1 MAAFNRVARNVLQ
14 KSPNDVVLLSAVR
27 TPINRSFKGGYKD
40 AWPEDILIPALQ
52 AAVQRA
58 KIEASDVNDAMIGN
72 VLAELGFAKTGRMA
86 LNHAGFPNST
96 TFHTVNRQCSSSL
109 QAITHLSHSIMVG
122 QIDVGLAGGVECMSR
137 NYGSRGIPA
146 DVSPT
151 LQGSQVK
158 DARDCL
164 MPMGI
169 TSENVAERYGVDRK
183 SQDEYAV
190 RSHSRA
196 SRAQKEGRFD
206 WEIVPVTLPRIDEA
220 TGQPTGFEVSKDDGI
235 RHGLTYEKVSTLKPV
250 FGENGKSTAGNSSQ
264 ISDGASATILARR
277 SWAEERGL
285 TPLGRFVGTQVKGCA
300 PDEMGIGPIY
310 AIPALLKYT
319 GVDQK
324 DVDIIELN
332 EAFASQTLQC
342 IRALGLDEEKVNPN
356 GGAIA
361 LGHPTGATGA
371 RQTATLFGELRRQ
384 DKEIG
389 MVSMCASTGQG
400 VASLFIRES

>member
-1 MAAFNRVARNVLQ
+1 M
-14 KSPNDVVLLSAVR
+14 K
-27 TPINRSFKGGYKD
+27 
-40 AWPEDILIPALQ
+40 

-58 KIEASDVNDAMIGN
+58 HIQPSDVNDVLIGN

-109 QAITHLSHSIMVG
+109 QAITHLSHAIMVG
-122 QIDVGLAGGVECMSR
+122 QIDVGLAGGVESMSR
-137 NYGSRGIPA
+137 NYGSRGVPA

-151 LQGSQVK
+151 LLGSSVK

-169 TSENVAERYGVDRK
+169 TSENVAERYKIDRK

-190 RSHSRA
+190 LSHGRA

-206 WEIVPVTLPRIDEA
+206 WEITPVTVQRIDDV
-220 TGQPTGFEVSKDDGI
+220 TGQPSGYEVTKDDGI
-235 RHGLTYEKVSTLKPV
+235 RHGLTFEKVSTLKPV

-264 ISDGASATILARR
+264 ISDGASSTILARR

-285 TPLGRFVGTQVKGCA
+285 KPLGRFVGTQVKGCA

-310 AIPALLKYT
+310 AIPALLKWT
-319 GVDQK
+319 GLDLE
-324 DVDIIELN
+324 DIDIIELN
-332 EAFASQTLQC
+332 EAFASQTIAC
-342 IRALGLDEEKVNPN
+342 IRELGLDEEKVNPN

-371 RQTATLFGELRRQ
+371 RQTATLFAELRRQ
-384 DKEIG
+384 DKEMGI
-389 MVSMCASTGQG
+389 VSMCASTGQG
-400 VASLFIRES
+400 VASLFIRE

>member
-1 MAAFNRVARNVLQ
+1 M
-14 KSPNDVVLLSAVR
+14 K
-27 TPINRSFKGGYKD
+27 
-40 AWPEDILIPALQ
+40 
-52 AAVQRA
+52 AAVHRA
-58 KIEASDVNDAMIGN
+58 QIQPSDVNDALIGN

-109 QAITHLSHSIMVG
+109 QAITYISHSITVG
-122 QIDVGLAGGVECMSR
+122 QIDVGLAGGVESMTR
-137 NYGSRGIPA
+137 NYGSRGVPS
-146 DVSPT
+146 DVSPVLLEST
-151 LQGSQVK
+151 IK

-169 TSENVAERYGVDRK
+169 TSENVAERHKIDRK

-206 WEIVPVTLPRIDEA
+206 WELVPITVRRTDDA
-220 TGQPTGFEVSKDDGI
+220 TGQTSEYEVTKDDGI
-235 RHGLTYEKVSTLKPV
+235 RHGLTFEKMSTLKPV
-250 FGENGKSTAGNSSQ
+250 FSEKGKSTAGNSSQ
-264 ISDGASATILARR
+264 ISDGASSTILARR

-285 TPLGRFVGTQVKGCA
+285 KPLGRFIGTQVKGCA

-310 AIPALLKYT
+310 AIPALLKWA
-319 GVDQK
+319 GLELK
-324 DVDIIELN
+324 DVDVIELN
-332 EAFASQTLQC
+332 EAFASQTIAC
-342 IRALGLDEEKVNPN
+342 IRELGLDEEKVNPN

-371 RQTATLFGELRRQ
+371 RQTATLFSELRRQ

-389 MVSMCASTGQG
+389 VVSMCASTGQG
-400 VASLFIRES
+400 VASLFVRE

>member
-1 MAAFNRVARNVLQ
+1 MAAFNKVARNVLQ

-27 TPINRSFKGGYKD
+27 SPINRSFKGGYKD
-40 AWPEDILIPALQ
+40 AYPEDILMPVMKV
-52 AAVQRA
+52 AVQRA
-58 KIEASDVNDAMIGN
+58 QIAPRDVNDALIGN

-96 TFHTVNRQCSSSL
+96 TFHTINRQCSSSL

-122 QIDVGLAGGVECMSR
+122 QIDVGLAGGVESMSR
-137 NYGSRGIPA
+137 NYGSRGIPT

-151 LQGSQVK
+151 LLGSTNK

-164 MPMGI
+164 LPMGI
-169 TSENVAERYGVDRK
+169 TSENVADRYKVDRT

-190 RSHSRA
+190 RSHGRA

-206 WEIVPVTLPRIDEA
+206 WEIAPVTVQRMDEA
-220 TGQPTGFEVSKDDGI
+220 TGQLHDFEVTKDDGI
-235 RHGLTYEKVSTLKPV
+235 RHGLSFEKLSTLKPV

-264 ISDGASATILARR
+264 ISDGASSAILARR

-285 TPLGRFVGTQVKGCA
+285 KPLGRFVGTQVKGCA
-300 PDEMGIGPIY
+300 PDEMGIGPVY
-310 AIPALLKYT
+310 AIPALLKYA
-319 GVDQK
+319 GVELK
-324 DVDIIELN
+324 DIDVIELN
-332 EAFASQTLQC
+332 EAFASQTIAC
-342 IRALGLDEEKVNPN
+342 IRELGLDEEKVNPN

-384 DKEIG
+384 DKEMG
-389 MVSMCASTGQG
+389 MVSMCASTGHG
-400 VASLFIRES
+400 VASHDQAL